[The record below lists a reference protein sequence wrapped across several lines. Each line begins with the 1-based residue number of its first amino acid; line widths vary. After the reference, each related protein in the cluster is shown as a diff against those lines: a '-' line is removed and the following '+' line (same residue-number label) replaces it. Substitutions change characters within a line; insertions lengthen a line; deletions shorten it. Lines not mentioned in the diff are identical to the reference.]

1 MAFKLEELLKD
12 NPNQRWVRRAGTERY
27 LANQEPVIP
36 LILKGKQYAPLEYAH
51 LGGFSHIG
59 IEAAWFRELQE
70 TLREEGFELSDKF
83 NPPAQNDASW
93 GNYPIVDRK
102 DDKTFYMTLST
113 SRRGKRFYIENG
125 VLKSYNSG
133 ITIDFNESGGKT
145 IKTSDLKKE

>member
-70 TLREEGFELSDKF
+70 TLREKGFELSDKF
-83 NPPAQNDASW
+83 NLPAQNDASW
-93 GNYPIVDRK
+93 GNYQVVDRK
-102 DDKTFYMTLST
+102 NKRTFYMIIST
-113 SRRGKRFYIENG
+113 SREGRRFCIENG
-125 VLKSYNSG
+125 VLKSYDSG
-133 ITIDFNESGGKT
+133 VSIDFNEASGKT
-145 IKTSDLKKE
+145 IKISKLQRK

>member
-12 NPNQRWVRRAGTERY
+12 SPDQNWVESAGTQRY
-27 LANQEPVIP
+27 LANQEVVVPVV
-36 LILKGKQYAPLEYAH
+36 LEGKQYAPLEYAH
-51 LGGFSHIG
+51 LGGFSRTG
-59 IEAAWFRELQE
+59 VEAAWFRELQE
-70 TLREEGFELSDKF
+70 TLRENGFELSDKF